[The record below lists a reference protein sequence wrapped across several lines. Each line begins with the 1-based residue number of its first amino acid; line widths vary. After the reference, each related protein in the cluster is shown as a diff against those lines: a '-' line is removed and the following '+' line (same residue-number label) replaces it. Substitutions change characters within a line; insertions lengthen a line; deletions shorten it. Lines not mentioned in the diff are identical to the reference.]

1 MKLLVQ
7 LTLDEQ
13 SGEIMVSYGKM
24 MEEGF
29 LGCNPPFVH
38 MAFTEWFLKS
48 LMMHTLASSV
58 LRRLRIF
65 IEVSKIYR

>member
-7 LTLDEQ
+7 LTLDAQ
-13 SGEIMVSYGKM
+13 SGEIMVSDGKV
-24 MEEGF
+24 MEAAF
-29 LGCNPPFVH
+29 QVCNPPFGH